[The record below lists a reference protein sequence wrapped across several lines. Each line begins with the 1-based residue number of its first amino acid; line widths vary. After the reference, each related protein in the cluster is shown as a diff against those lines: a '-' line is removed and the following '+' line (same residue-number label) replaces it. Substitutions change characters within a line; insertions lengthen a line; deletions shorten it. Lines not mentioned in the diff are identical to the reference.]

1 MKKLIFFVV
10 CMLCA
15 LIANAQILVKQNGR
29 VVIGQER
36 SSDDANGVLTL
47 QLMGKITNARKYFYY
62 ITKYIRGDAKSL
74 IKRMYTI
81 CRFI

>member
-1 MKKLIFFVV
+1 M

-47 QLMGKITNARKYFYY
+47 QLMGKIT
-62 ITKYIRGDAKSL
+62 KYIRGDAKSL